1 MRPRLRGDISQ
12 TVKYRPVFDKG
23 PFSFQFC
30 VRVSYLRAF
39 VKMAGKDSDKPRGPP
54 PGDLPKPEKLP
65 AAFQKIIDKADNEDN
80 FYDELYD
87 GT

>member
-1 MRPRLRGDISQ
+1 
-12 TVKYRPVFDKG
+12 
-23 PFSFQFC
+23 
-30 VRVSYLRAF
+30 
-39 VKMAGKDSDKPRGPP
+39 MAGKDSDKPRGPP

-65 AAFQKIIDKADNEDN
+65 AAFQKIIDQADNEDN

>member
-1 MRPRLRGDISQ
+1 MRPRLRGNLSQ
-12 TVKYRPVFDKG
+12 TVKYPRLSDRGPV
-23 PFSFQFC
+23 SFQFC
-30 VRVSYLRAF
+30 VRVGYLRAF

-65 AAFQKIIDKADNEDN
+65 DAFQKIIDKADNEDN

>member
-1 MRPRLRGDISQ
+1 M
-12 TVKYRPVFDKG
+12 
-23 PFSFQFC
+23 
-30 VRVSYLRAF
+30 RAF

-65 AAFQKIIDKADNEDN
+65 DAFQKIIDKADNEDN

>member
-1 MRPRLRGDISQ
+1 
-12 TVKYRPVFDKG
+12 
-23 PFSFQFC
+23 
-30 VRVSYLRAF
+30 
-39 VKMAGKDSDKPRGPP
+39 MAGKDSDKPRGPP

-87 GT
+87 GTYVLQKFSLRPAVGCRLGII